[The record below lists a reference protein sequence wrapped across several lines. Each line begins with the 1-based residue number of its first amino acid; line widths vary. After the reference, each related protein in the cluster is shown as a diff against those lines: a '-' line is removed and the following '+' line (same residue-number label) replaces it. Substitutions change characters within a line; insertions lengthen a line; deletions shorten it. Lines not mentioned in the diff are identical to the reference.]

1 MNDDIL
7 KGKWHQLKGQAKE
20 TWGEL
25 IDDDLDKV
33 DGQSERLVGVL
44 QERYG
49 KSVEEAKQ
57 AVERWKEKVA

>member
-25 IDDDLDKV
+25 TDDDLDKV

>member
-25 IDDDLDKV
+25 TDDDLDKV
-33 DGQSERLVGVL
+33 DGKSERLIGVI

-49 KSVEEAKQ
+49 KSVDEAKA